1 MDMGEKMFK
10 FIAAVAVVTA
20 ALCWYDPANRE
31 TRAYWE
37 YRLLPHA
44 SASRESA
51 LPVDDTTPREIAAVD
66 NRLTWLKEGDL
77 R

>member
-1 MDMGEKMFK
+1 MFK

-20 ALCWYDPANRE
+20 ALCWYDPANQE

-37 YRLLPHA
+37 YRLFPS
-44 SASRESA
+44 SAAHQSA
-51 LPVDDTTPREIAAVD
+51 LPVDDTAPREIAAVD

-77 R
+77 K